1 MPELGQTT
9 DPKALIFGEP
19 GEIRKSTVHLTT
31 YGDTM
36 RQIGDGLKR
45 LDTGGWTGKAADAF
59 HRRFQDEPQ
68 RWLDAGD
75 AFHAAATAI
84 NSYANTLEWAQG
96 QADEALRLW
105 QQGEQTTAQAKTQ
118 HDQATAAAAQHAAA
132 NGQPPPAEQPF
143 QDPGEATREQ
153 ARQTLNRARTQLDS
167 AGYEAVGAVD
177 RAQEHAP
184 QEPTFLDD
192 IGNAFTSAADWTG
205 EQIDA
210 GLHSLGG
217 TVAKAV
223 DNVGY
228 LPTDI
233 VDLATNMAGGI
244 VDDAGQMV
252 GGILDNLGDAT
263 GIHELNQ
270 VGHTVTSSLHDA
282 DQAVVHAGDVAED
295 AIHKGFRD
303 TAATVS
309 SWLGDLGGEISGE
322 DLGPKG
328 PQRIV
333 IDENKYP
340 ESAEHI
346 EEAQSGTRWRGA
358 DPVPGREPL
367 PSEVTVDR
375 PHADI
380 NRREA
385 LNGIPGR
392 GGERLDRDEYPP
404 AMFEEGGD
412 GASVKYI
419 SASDNRGSGASMGNQ
434 ARTFGLQNGDKVRI
448 DVG

>member
-9 DPKALIFGEP
+9 DLKALIPGEP

-75 AFHAAATAI
+75 AFHAAAPAI
-84 NSYANTLEWAQG
+84 NSYANTLEWAQD
-96 QADEALRLW
+96 QAGEAIRLW
-105 QQGEQTTAQAKTQ
+105 QQGEQTTAQAKAQ
-118 HDQATAAAAQHAAA
+118 HDQATTAAAQHTAA

-167 AGYEAVGAVD
+167 AGYEAVCAVD

-205 EQIDA
+205 YQVDE

-223 DNVGY
+223 DNIGY

-233 VDLATNMAGGI
+233 VDLTTHAAGGI
-244 VDDAGQMV
+244 VDDAGQMI

-263 GIHELNQ
+263 GIHALNQ

-282 DQAVVHAGDVAED
+282 DQAIVHAGDVAED
-295 AIHKGFRD
+295 TIHKGFRD
-303 TAATVS
+303 AGATVS
-309 SWLGDLGGEISGE
+309 GWIGDLGDDISGH
-322 DLGPKG
+322 DPGPRG

-346 EEAQSGTRWRGA
+346 EEAQSGTIWRGRSV
-358 DPVPGREPL
+358 DDNGTPL

-375 PHADI
+375 PGADF

-419 SASDNRGSGASMGNQ
+419 SASDNRGAGASMGNQ
-434 ARTFGLQNGDKVRI
+434 ARTFGLDNGDKVRI